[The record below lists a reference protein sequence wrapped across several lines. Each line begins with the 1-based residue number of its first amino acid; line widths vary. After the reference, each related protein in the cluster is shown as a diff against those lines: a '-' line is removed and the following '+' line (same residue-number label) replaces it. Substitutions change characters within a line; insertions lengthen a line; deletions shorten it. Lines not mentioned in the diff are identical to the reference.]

1 MAATAAEQQQFYLL
15 LGNLLS
21 PDNVVRKQAEETYEN
36 IPGQS
41 KITFLLQAIRNTTA
55 AEEARQMAAVL
66 LRRLLSSAFDEVYP
80 TLPSDVQTA
89 IKSELLMIIQ
99 METQSSMRKKI
110 CDIAAELARNLID
123 EDGNNQW
130 PEGLKFLF
138 DSPVM
143 PWDRWLQI
151 LCMLIWF
158 IPQVIAAL
166 LQTME
171 DQGNQR
177 VQAHAAAALINF
189 TEDCPKSLLIPYLD
203 NLVKHLHSIMV
214 LKLQE
219 LIQKGTKLVLEQVV
233 TSIAS
238 VADTAEEKFVPYYD
252 LFMPSLKHIVE
263 NAVQKEL
270 RLLRGKTIE
279 CISLIGLA
287 VGKEKFMQ
295 DASDVMQLLL
305 KTQTDFNDM
314 EDDDPQIS
322 YMISAWARMCKILGK
337 EFQQYLPV
345 VMGPLMKTA
354 SIKPEVALLD
364 TQDMEN
370 MSDDDGW
377 EFVNLGDQQSF
388 GIKTAGLEEKSTAC
402 QMLVCYAKELKEGFV
417 EYTEQVVKLMSN
429 LLKFISDCISLM
441 IKRVRVAAAE
451 SMPLLLECARVRGPE
466 YLTQMWHF
474 MCDALIKAIGTE
486 PDSDVLSE
494 IMHSFAKCIEVMG
507 DGCLNNEHF
516 EELGGILKAKL
527 EEHFKNQ
534 ELRQVKRQDEDYDE
548 QVEESLQDEDDNDVY
563 ILTKVS
569 DILHSIFSSY
579 KEKVLPWFEQLL
591 PLIVNLICPHRPWP
605 DRQWGLCIFD
615 DIIEHCSP
623 SSFKYAEYFLRP
635 MLQYVC
641 DNIPEVRQAAAY
653 GLGVMAQYGGD
664 NYRPFCTEALPLL
677 VRVIQS
683 ADSKTKENVN
693 ATENCISAVGKIM
706 KFKPDCV
713 NVEEV
718 LPHWLSWLPLH
729 EDKEEAVQTF
739 SYLCDLIESNHPI
752 VLGPNN
758 TNLPKIFSIIAEG
771 EMHEAIKHEDPCA
784 KRLANVVR
792 QVQTSGGLW
801 TECIAQLS
809 PEQQAA
815 IQELLNSA

>member
-1 MAATAAEQQQFYLL
+1 M
-15 LGNLLS
+15 
-21 PDNVVRKQAEETYEN
+21 
-36 IPGQS
+36 
-41 KITFLLQAIRNTTA
+41 
-55 AEEARQMAAVL
+55 
-66 LRRLLSSAFDEVYP
+66 
-80 TLPSDVQTA
+80 
-89 IKSELLMIIQ
+89 
-99 METQSSMRKKI
+99 
-110 CDIAAELARNLID
+110 
-123 EDGNNQW
+123 
-130 PEGLKFLF
+130 
-138 DSPVM
+138 
-143 PWDRWLQI
+143 
-151 LCMLIWF
+151 
-158 IPQVIAAL
+158 
-166 LQTME
+166 
-171 DQGNQR
+171 
-177 VQAHAAAALINF
+177 
-189 TEDCPKSLLIPYLD
+189 
-203 NLVKHLHSIMV
+203 
-214 LKLQE
+214 
-219 LIQKGTKLVLEQVV
+219 
-233 TSIAS
+233 
-238 VADTAEEKFVPYYD
+238 
-252 LFMPSLKHIVE
+252 
-263 NAVQKEL
+263 
-270 RLLRGKTIE
+270 
-279 CISLIGLA
+279 
-287 VGKEKFMQ
+287 
-295 DASDVMQLLL
+295 
-305 KTQTDFNDM
+305 
-314 EDDDPQIS
+314 
-322 YMISAWARMCKILGK
+322 
-337 EFQQYLPV
+337 
-345 VMGPLMKTA
+345 
-354 SIKPEVALLD
+354 
-364 TQDMEN
+364 
-370 MSDDDGW
+370 
-377 EFVNLGDQQSF
+377 
-388 GIKTAGLEEKSTAC
+388 
-402 QMLVCYAKELKEGFV
+402 
-417 EYTEQVVKLMSN
+417 
-429 LLKFISDCISLM
+429 
-441 IKRVRVAAAE
+441 KRVRVAAAE

-548 QVEESLQDEDDNDVY
+548 QVKESLQDEDDNDVY

-615 DIIEHCSP
+615 DVIEHCSP
-623 SSFKYAEYFLRP
+623 ASFKYAEYFLRP

-641 DNIPEVRQAAAY
+641 DNSPEVRQAAAY

-739 SYLCDLIESNHPI
+739 NYLCDLIESNHPI

-792 QVQTSGGLW
+792 QVQVS
-801 TECIAQLS
+801 
-809 PEQQAA
+809 
-815 IQELLNSA
+815 